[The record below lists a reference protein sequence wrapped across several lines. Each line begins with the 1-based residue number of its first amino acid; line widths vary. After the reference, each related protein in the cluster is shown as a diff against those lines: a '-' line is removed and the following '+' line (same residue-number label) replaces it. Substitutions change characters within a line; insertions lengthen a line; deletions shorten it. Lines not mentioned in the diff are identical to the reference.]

1 MVSIYVLWILFN
13 SKRRENYKN
22 ELNKFNTNYKP
33 IIINSIS
40 SDFNGK
46 DMINCK
52 LLLEYSFPNNPNIY
66 YVCLKEK
73 LEKKKN

>member
-1 MVSIYVLWILFN
+1 MVSINVLWILFN

-33 IIINSIS
+33 IKKIINW
-40 SDFNGK
+40 NW
-46 DMINCK
+46 
-52 LLLEYSFPNNPNIY
+52 LLEYSFPNNPNIY

>member
-33 IIINSIS
+33 IKKIIKWN
-40 SDFNGK
+40 
-46 DMINCK
+46 

>member
-1 MVSIYVLWILFN
+1 MVSINVLWILFN

-22 ELNKFNTNYKP
+22 ELNKFYTNYKP
-33 IIINSIS
+33 IKKIINW
-40 SDFNGK
+40 N
-46 DMINCK
+46 